1 MIVDS
6 ATDAEGLVASVA
18 HFLGPALVAADVV
31 IMDNQRAH
39 KMAGSRMHIEACGT
53 PLIYLSPHSPPEVLD
68 RFWPTAPKMSELR
81 VTIFYKA
88 RTCRCR

>member
-53 PLIYLSPHSPPEVLD
+53 PLI
-68 RFWPTAPKMSELR
+68 
-81 VTIFYKA
+81 
-88 RTCRCR
+88 